1 MILPSFHLISKQW
14 RSSLFRTIVV
24 IHQRQLTTLGQEKK
38 VFKQQ
43 ENEVLIQSQNNQM
56 EITTLTQ
63 KGREC

>member
-1 MILPSFHLISKQW
+1 MILPSFHFISKQW